1 MNIQKLTIIICSIF
15 LFSSCSKEE
24 IKNEISYE
32 IIEEYTLS
40 YSEEEKIEK
49 QFIIFESE
57 NEWLDFITHIE
68 RINPYRAENLK
79 NINFDFSNSSLIIVI
94 GEFFNYCCSTIN
106 IKSVYKIDERI
117 IVDFE
122 ESGPGEATALS
133 QAYLILKIQKEK

>member
-1 MNIQKLTIIICSIF
+1 MNIQKLTIILCSIF

-32 IIEEYTLS
+32 IIEENTLS

-49 QFIIFESE
+49 QFIVFESE
-57 NEWLDFITHIE
+57 DEWLDFIPQIE
-68 RINPYRAENLK
+68 RINPYRAEILK
-79 NINFDFSNSSLIIVI
+79 NINFDFSNSNLIIVI
-94 GEFFNYCCSTIN
+94 GEFFNYCCSTIS